1 MSEYQYY
8 EFQTVDRPL
17 TDEEQKSLRR
27 YSGRATITATRFVN
41 SYSYADFRGDESEW
55 MAKYF
60 DAFIYMANWGTR
72 RLMLRLPCSVLPP
85 ESIERYFAE
94 NIFSAHVV
102 GKNVILDFRSEN
114 EDGDD
119 GWIED
124 DNDTLSS
131 LIPLRV
137 ELAAGDLRALYIAWL
152 AGVQNGECNDDNEE
166 PPCPPGL
173 GQLSAA
179 IEAFAD
185 FLRVDQDLIDAAATL
200 SPDFPNIDD
209 EVLRRWVSTLSE
221 KEKAEMLVGLVG
233 GREAHLR
240 AEILMRVRKSCASE
254 APAANAEPRTVRE
267 LLDAAKDR
275 AEERRRKEA
284 ERAACEKA
292 RHEQEEAAARQ
303 LRLNALAKRQEEAWR
318 QVEALIA
325 TKQPKNY
332 DEAIA
337 LLGDL
342 RDLYLHTGRQAEA
355 AARIARLQQAHASKP
370 SLIKRLRQA
379 GLHI

>member
-8 EFQTVDRPL
+8 EFQTIDRPL
-17 TDEEQKSLRR
+17 TDEEQKTLRR
-27 YSGRATITATRFVN
+27 CSGRARITATRFVN
-41 SYSYADFRGDESEW
+41 SYSYADFRGDELEW

-60 DAFIYMANWGTR
+60 DAFLYMANWGTR
-72 RLMLRLPCSVLPP
+72 RLMLRLPCSLLPH

-94 NIFSAHVV
+94 NIISARVV
-102 GKNVILDFRSEN
+102 EKNVILDFRSEN
-114 EDGDD
+114 EGGDD

-131 LIPLRV
+131 LVPLRA

-152 AGVQNGECNDDNEE
+152 AGVQNGECEDDKEE

-173 GQLSAA
+173 CQLSAA
-179 IEAFAD
+179 LDAFAD
-185 FLRVDQDLIDAAATL
+185 FLRVDQDLIDAAATS
-200 SPDFPNIDD
+200 SPDLPNIDD

-221 KEKAEMLVGLVG
+221 KEKAEMLVRLVG

-240 AEILMRVRKSCASE
+240 AEILMVVRRSCASE

-267 LLDAAKDR
+267 LIEAAEDR
-275 AEERRRKEA
+275 ADERRCQEV

-292 RHEQEEAAARQ
+292 RREREEAAARE

-337 LLGDL
+337 MLGDL
-342 RDLYLHTGRQAEA
+342 RDLCVRAGRQAEA
-355 AARIARLQQAHASKP
+355 AARIARLQQEHASKP
-370 SLIKRLRQA
+370 SLMKRLRQA
-379 GLHI
+379 GLQA